1 MDLHD
6 PVHQKRLEEE
16 IKSKRLIVGGA
27 KMRLM
32 TAEERAVLRL
42 IPISNTR
49 RINCADI
56 MRITKLS
63 ARSVKQIIHDLVN
76 VFEIIII
83 GERTGNTGYHIPE
96 TDEARRDGI
105 KPMRAQAL
113 KELKR
118 VNRILKGDLK
128 KHEEYLKE
136 DYND

>member
-1 MDLHD
+1 
-6 PVHQKRLEEE
+6 
-16 IKSKRLIVGGA
+16 
-27 KMRLM
+27 
-32 TAEERAVLRL
+32 
-42 IPISNTR
+42 
-49 RINCADI
+49 

>member
-1 MDLHD
+1 
-6 PVHQKRLEEE
+6 
-16 IKSKRLIVGGA
+16 
-27 KMRLM
+27 MRLM

-42 IPISNTR
+42 IPISDTR

-56 MRITKLS
+56 MRITQLS

-76 VFEIIII
+76 VFEIVVI
-83 GERTGNTGYHIPE
+83 GERNGNTGYHIPE